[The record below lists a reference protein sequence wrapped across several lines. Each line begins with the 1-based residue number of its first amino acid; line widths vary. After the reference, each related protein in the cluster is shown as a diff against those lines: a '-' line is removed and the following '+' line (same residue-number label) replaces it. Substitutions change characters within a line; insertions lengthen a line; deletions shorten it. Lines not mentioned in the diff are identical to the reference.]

1 MFSFPIHPCFH
12 SHTPNLQTVGQGQVH
27 EPRHRG
33 SHQTTEGGE
42 GVDCG
47 GATHQPLQDHSQRT
61 TAKGNQ
67 TGPPVISHLYLQ
79 TLIVAI
85 LRSCCNSVLHSLY
98 VCMQCCSSDQ
108 VVSYNPCYGVIKRSM
123 HINFNPL
130 HLMWPTLSN
139 LHNYWS
145 VNTALVFII

>member
-1 MFSFPIHPCFH
+1 MFPF
-12 SHTPNLQTVGQGQVH
+12 QTVGQGQVH

-42 GVDCG
+42 GVDRG

-61 TAKGNQ
+61 TAKENQ

-98 VCMQCCSSDQ
+98 VCS
-108 VVSYNPCYGVIKRSM
+108 VAPHIKLLAII
-123 HINFNPL
+123 HAYKTINA
-130 HLMWPTLSN
+130 
-139 LHNYWS
+139 Y
-145 VNTALVFII
+145 